1 MVSGGVLASSL
12 RSCLRIPR
20 SLSSCINLKYFRQQA
35 IPKDGQVRELLFKG
49 YSRSRLVCAMQIQ
62 TVRNRILILTVS
74 AAISPVLIVS
84 VRGLLGEGMG
94 KYSSWWIA
102 AVAAASIGALGS
114 LTRTALADF
123 EKMPAQEFEDT
134 QGKALA
140 EAARAVANSEKKRK
154 DLESQNERLQDRS
167 IFLQGKIRD
176 LEEEA
181 IAKNVPKPLGII
193 DGLRSM
199 IDKAGERV
207 TTTLTGGAQL
217 EVGLALSKE
226 EVDGVQIMLDSL
238 GRKLARPQV
247 EEMMEA
253 HTGEHSTRMLLV
265 EDDQTSR
272 RFIRALLPKEL
283 KVSITEAEDG
293 QAALRLMEKPPY
305 PDIIV
310 CDVLMPNMDGLEF
323 IARLRALP
331 RFSNIPVVMI
341 SANAFKDNVAKAAAL
356 KVTRFLR
363 KPLERKDLSDAIEAA
378 LKEVSSKGS
387 ALFEAQQRLCLDDK
401 AYFELSTGFSRA
413 IGESITFVRSS
424 ISRDR
429 WQAAT
434 LRVNALRGSIQM
446 VGDERLSVVITR
458 LEAQLRLADIT
469 GVTIELEM
477 LEQENERFM
486 RTLVHLYTSEQK
498 PASEDDQSV
507 MAVKT
512 TN

>member
-1 MVSGGVLASSL
+1 MASSL
-12 RSCLRIPR
+12 RSCLRVPR
-20 SLSSCINLKYFRQQA
+20 SPSSCINLKYFRQQA

-94 KYSSWWIA
+94 TYSSWWIA
-102 AVAAASIGALGS
+102 AVAAASMGALGS

-140 EAARAVANSEKKRK
+140 EASRAVANSEKKCK
-154 DLESQNERLQDRS
+154 VLESQNERLQDRS
-167 IFLQGKIRD
+167 VFLQGKIRD

-181 IAKNVPKPLGII
+181 IAKNVPKPLGIL

-253 HTGEHSTRMLLV
+253 KTGEYSTRMLLV

-272 RFIRALLPKEL
+272 RLIRALLPKEL
-283 KVSITEAEDG
+283 KVSMTEAEDG
-293 QAALRLMEKPPY
+293 QAALSMMEKPPY

-323 IARLRALP
+323 VARLRALP

-429 WQAAT
+429 WQAAA

-486 RTLVHLYTSEQK
+486 GTLVHLYTAEQN

>member
-1 MVSGGVLASSL
+1 MGD
-12 RSCLRIPR
+12 
-20 SLSSCINLKYFRQQA
+20 SLSGL
-35 IPKDGQVRELLFKG
+35 VR
-49 YSRSRLVCAMQIQ
+49 AMKIQ
-62 TVRNRILILTVS
+62 TIHHRILILTVS
-74 AAISPVLIVS
+74 AAVVPILIVS
-84 VRGLLGEGMG
+84 VRALLGEGIG

-102 AVAAASIGALGS
+102 AVAVVSLAALGS
-114 LTRTALADF
+114 LTRTALVEF
-123 EKMPAQEFEDT
+123 EKEPAQEFEST
-134 QGKALA
+134 QGQALE
-140 EAARAVANSEKKRK
+140 EAFRAVATAEKRSK
-154 DLESQNERLQDRS
+154 DLEAQNERLQDRGVS
-167 IFLQGKIRD
+167 LQGTIRD
-176 LEEEA
+176 LEQQV
-181 IAKNVPKPLGII
+181 IDKSDPKPQGIL

-217 EVGLALSKE
+217 EVGLALSRE
-226 EVDGVQIMLDSL
+226 EIDGVQSMLDSL

-253 HTGEHSTRMLLV
+253 QTGDNSTRMLLV

-272 RFIRALLPKEL
+272 RLIRALLPREL

-293 QAALRLMEKPPY
+293 QVALNLMEKPPY

-323 IARLRALP
+323 VARLRDLP

-341 SANAFKDNVAKAAAL
+341 SANAFKDNVTKAATL
-356 KVTRFLR
+356 KVSRFLR
-363 KPLERKDLSDAIEAA
+363 KPLERKDLADAIEAA
-378 LKEVSSKGS
+378 LKEVSSKES
-387 ALFEAQQRLCLDDK
+387 ALFKAQQRLCLDDK

-413 IGESITFVRSS
+413 ISESITFVRSS

-434 LRVNALRGSIQM
+434 LRINALSGSIQM